1 MLERLFGLRGHGT
14 TARTEVLAGL
24 TTFMTMAYIVVV
36 NPVILGAAGM
46 PVAAVAVATCLAS
59 GFGSILMGLLSN
71 YPLALAPGMGLNAY
85 FTYTVVK
92 GMGVPWQTAL
102 GCVFLSGV
110 AFLVLTVV
118 GVRQLIV
125 SAVPRSLF
133 AAVAGGVGLFIAFI
147 GLADAGIII
156 ARSGTMV
163 GLGSLTAPTPA
174 LAMLGLVV
182 IAALQAWGVRGAM
195 LVGILVTAAIAW
207 AAGLAHFAP
216 GAYNLS
222 DLSAAAFKLD
232 LRQALNLRGSLGL
245 SLIEIVFVFL
255 FVDMFD
261 NIGTLVAVTKK
272 AGLIA
277 PDGSIPRLNRIL
289 LADSTAM
296 LVGAAAGTSPVTSY
310 IESAAGVAVGGRTG
324 LTSVV
329 VGILFLCTLF
339 FAPLV
344 QAIPTAATA
353 PALVLVGA
361 LMMGALA
368 EVDWADPTVAIPA
381 FLTVIMI
388 PLTYS
393 IANGLAFGITSHAI
407 LKLVRGQARA
417 ARLAGLSAGG
427 PVHRALHLPGVTQG
441 SYRCSDGKFP
451 GEGVLPAVR
460 GGSHAGTRRSHGRR
474 PAAEPAAAARHH
486 RHRCWR

>member
-1 MLERLFGLRGHGT
+1 MLQRLFDLRGHGT
-14 TARTEVLAGL
+14 TVRTEVLAGL
-24 TTFMTMAYIVVV
+24 TTFVTMAYIVVV
-36 NPVILGAAGM
+36 NPAILGAAGM
-46 PVAAVAVATCLAS
+46 PIAAVAVATCLAS
-59 GFGSILMGLLSN
+59 GLGSILMGLLSN

-92 GMGVPWQTAL
+92 GMGLPWQTAL
-102 GCVFLSGV
+102 GCVFISGV
-110 AFLVLTVV
+110 AFLVLTLA

-125 SAVPRSLF
+125 SAVPRPLF
-133 AAVAGGVGLFIAFI
+133 AAVAGGIGLFIAFI
-147 GLADAGIII
+147 GLADAGIVIPT
-156 ARSGTMV
+156 AGTMV
-163 GLGSLTAPTPA
+163 KLGSLTAPTAA
-174 LAMLGLVV
+174 LAMLGLLV
-182 IAALQAWGVRGAM
+182 IAALQARRVRGAI
-195 LVGILVTAAIAW
+195 LLGILMTAAIAW
-207 AAGLAHFAP
+207 LSGLSHFSP
-216 GAYNLS
+216 GAYSLS

-232 LRQALNLRGSLGL
+232 VRQALNFKGGIGL

-261 NIGTLVAVTKK
+261 NIGTLVAVTKR

-289 LADSTAM
+289 LSDSVAM
-296 LVGAAAGTSPVTSY
+296 LLGAVAGTSPVTSY

-329 VGILFLCTLF
+329 VGILFLATLF

-353 PALVLVGA
+353 PALILVGA

-368 EVDWADPTVAIPA
+368 EIDWSDPAEGIPA
-381 FLTVIMI
+381 FLTVLII

-407 LKLVRGQARA
+407 LKLVRGEARPRDWLIYVLA
-417 ARLAGLSAGG
+417 AICIARFIYLA
-427 PVHRALHLPGVTQG
+427 
-441 SYRCSDGKFP
+441 
-451 GEGVLPAVR
+451 
-460 GGSHAGTRRSHGRR
+460 
-474 PAAEPAAAARHH
+474 
-486 RHRCWR
+486 

>member
-1 MLERLFGLRGHGT
+1 MLERLFDLAGHGT
-14 TARTEVLAGL
+14 TIRTEVVAGL
-24 TTFMTMAYIVVV
+24 TTFLTMAYIVVV
-36 NPVILGAAGM
+36 NPVILGGAGM
-46 PVAAVAVATCLAS
+46 PVAAVAVATCLAA

-92 GMGVPWQTAL
+92 GMGLPWQTAL
-102 GCVFLSGV
+102 GCVFLSGT
-110 AFLVLTVV
+110 AFLLLTVS

-147 GLADAGIII
+147 GLADAGIIV
-156 ARSGTMV
+156 AKPGTMV
-163 GLGSLTAPTPA
+163 GLGSLTTPTA
-174 LAMLGLVV
+174 AIAILGLFLISV
-182 IAALQAWGVRGAM
+182 LQARAVKGAV
-195 LVGILVTAAIAW
+195 LLGILLTAAIAW
-207 AAGLAHFAP
+207 VFGLAHFAP
-216 GAYNLS
+216 GAYSLS
-222 DLSAAAFKLD
+222 DLSATAFKLD
-232 LRQALNLRGSLGL
+232 IGQALNLQSGLGL
-245 SLIEIVFVFL
+245 SLLEIVFVFL

-261 NIGTLVAVTKK
+261 NIGTLVAVTKR

-289 LADSTAM
+289 LSDSAAM
-296 LVGAAAGTSPVTSY
+296 ILGALAGTSPVTSY

-324 LTSVV
+324 LTSIV
-329 VGILFLCTLF
+329 VGILLLCTLF

-368 EVDWADPTVAIPA
+368 EVDWGDPGAAIPA

-388 PLTYS
+388 PLSYS
-393 IANGLAFGITSHAI
+393 IANGLAFGITSHAV
-407 LKLVRGQARA
+407 LKLVRGQARPGDWLVYLLA
-417 ARLAGLSAGG
+417 ALCIARFIYLA
-427 PVHRALHLPGVTQG
+427 
-441 SYRCSDGKFP
+441 
-451 GEGVLPAVR
+451 
-460 GGSHAGTRRSHGRR
+460 
-474 PAAEPAAAARHH
+474 
-486 RHRCWR
+486 